1 MTRKSKVW
9 AAKMCTFVNT
19 KEQSLGNLNIKTFQD
34 GLERMMSIPEGNNL
48 GSPRRKA
55 TEDDGNTAAAGHFPT
70 ATVCMKA
77 CRSDVM
83 LTSRNNE

>member
-55 TEDDGNTAAAGHFPT
+55 TEMMGTRPRPGTFRPRPSA
-70 ATVCMKA
+70 
-77 CRSDVM
+77 
-83 LTSRNNE
+83 